1 MSKYILNE
9 LSQDVVNKIA
19 AGEVVE
25 RPSSVVKELVD
36 NSIDAGAD
44 KIQIKVVNGGID
56 LIEVSDN
63 GSGIPKESLANIF
76 KPHTTSKIS
85 SLEDLNNLLT
95 MGFRGEALSTI
106 VSVSDVVLASKYLN
120 SDSAFEIEYK
130 GINDFSVKK
139 VAREVGTVVTVK
151 NIFANIPAR
160 RKYLKSAQTEYKKI
174 LDILY
179 PYFLIY
185 PNIHF
190 TLIKDEKKVS
200 DLISIPDSKAGSI
213 SKERVK
219 DVLKGEFTDRMLKLF
234 FNGNGVEIQG
244 VTAHPQD
251 HQKTFANEYIFVN
264 NRPIWD
270 SGIAKAV
277 IQGYERY
284 IPFGEKVPFIINI
297 KINPDQI
304 DVNVHPRKEEI
315 RFLNPFR
322 VYASVTEAV
331 SKVVRASV
339 SYKIESEFKPTVF
352 TSGSVKKKEYTNRN
366 ITFSP
371 NQSASVR
378 DSLLF
383 SKEVLDESSYI
394 KTGTSD
400 NTQVD
405 EKDGEGIRSIFQ
417 IFNKY
422 IVIEFEN
429 DILWIIDQHAAAER
443 INFEKFKKIKG
454 GNGDKQSLL
463 VPAVIPVSESELI
476 VFNEL
481 KSIFSDLGFDY
492 EIGKEEII
500 INSVPVEFINTD
512 FKKLF
517 DEIFSLG
524 NEQSDIS
531 KEANKLKEDILATMA
546 CHSSVRSGQSLHRE
560 EMIDIYK
567 RLIKC
572 ENPYSCPH
580 GRPAV
585 WKLKLSEIDSN
596 FERTY

>member
-63 GSGIPKESLANIF
+63 GSGIPKESLADIF

-139 VAREVGTVVTVK
+139 VAREVGTVVTVR

-463 VPAVIPVSESELI
+463 VPAVISVSESELI

-481 KSIFSDLGFDY
+481 KNIFSDLGFDY
-492 EIGKEEII
+492 EIGQGEII

>member
-139 VAREVGTVVTVK
+139 VAREVGTVVTVR

-251 HQKTFANEYIFVN
+251 HQKTFANQYIFVN

-331 SKVVRASV
+331 GKAVRASV

>member
-63 GSGIPKESLANIF
+63 GSGIPKESLADIF

>member
-139 VAREVGTVVTVK
+139 VAREVGTVVTVR

-251 HQKTFANEYIFVN
+251 HQKTFANQYIFVN

-331 SKVVRASV
+331 SKAVRASV

-405 EKDGEGIRSIFQ
+405 EKEGEGIRSIFQ